1 MPWPAIRATPRKK
14 TFPYEVDIQLS
25 SEFRLKTE
33 RGYRFWARTKSH
45 SNSGNCGVVL
55 FTVN

>member
-14 TFPYEVDIQLS
+14 TFPYEVDIQLR

-33 RGYRFWARTKSH
+33 RGYRFWVRTKSH
-45 SNSGNCGVVL
+45 SDSGNY
-55 FTVN
+55 